1 MISDGVTL
9 QAVANYTL
17 FEAHATFLN
26 GDAVFCRNGPYMYE
40 AGDPER
46 SKITLNQVG
55 FSPLPVGEGLSQ
67 SASCLGGWNMLISAS
82 SEMQDEAWAFVQFM
96 TSEESQKK
104 YSITAS
110 TLPTLKTLYDDREIL
125 EKVPVVDLS
134 KEALQNASPVQFRPT
149 TRRCLPRWPSSS
161 TTSLEALSH
170 LELPSSLSRATYSG
184 SSSRANKPSQTE
196 ASPRILLTLRPC
208 SLAPSVT
215 TPHYSTTVAKALQ
228 QPLRDSNLWV
238 NITPPR

>member
-1 MISDGVTL
+1 
-9 QAVANYTL
+9 
-17 FEAHATFLN
+17 
-26 GDAVFCRNGPYMYE
+26 MYGA

-46 SKITLNQVG
+46 SKITLNQVDV
-55 FSPLPVGEGLSQ
+55 SPLPVGEGQIQ
-67 SASCLGGWNMLISAS
+67 SANCLGGWNMLISAS

-96 TSEESQKK
+96 TSDESHKK

-110 TLPTLKTLYDDREIL
+110 TLPTLKTLYDHREIL

-196 ASPRILLTLRPC
+196 ASPRIPLTLRHCRPYAPWVC
-208 SLAPSVT
+208 SDSGMAPIWRIISRASQLFQFST
-215 TPHYSTTVAKALQ
+215 ILPPEMRSMLIPLTSILLPDGGTPMNS
-228 QPLRDSNLWV
+228 P
-238 NITPPR
+238 